1 MSSIGVIGGA
11 DGPTRVFVSGPVWP
25 VGGLRRGGGGA
36 GRIPDRPEKEMNR
49 AVHLCGR
56 CRAMEAVISEADENS
71 AK

>member
-11 DGPTRVFVSGPVWP
+11 DGPTRVFVSRLVWP
-25 VGGLRRGGGGA
+25 WAVFGGGA

-56 CRAMEAVISEADENS
+56 CRAMEAVISEVDENS

>member
-11 DGPTRVFVSGPVWP
+11 DGRRGCLSPAGLA

-56 CRAMEAVISEADENS
+56 CRAMEAVISEVDENS

>member
-11 DGPTRVFVSGPVWP
+11 DGPTEGVCLQAGLA

-56 CRAMEAVISEADENS
+56 CRAMEAVISEVDENS

>member
-25 VGGLRRGGGGA
+25 WAVFGV

-56 CRAMEAVISEADENS
+56 CRAMEAVISEVDENS

>member
-11 DGPTRVFVSGPVWP
+11 DGPTRVFVSG
-25 VGGLRRGGGGA
+25 RGGGGA

-49 AVHLCGR
+49 AVRLCGR
-56 CRAMEAVISEADENS
+56 CRAMEAVISEVDENS